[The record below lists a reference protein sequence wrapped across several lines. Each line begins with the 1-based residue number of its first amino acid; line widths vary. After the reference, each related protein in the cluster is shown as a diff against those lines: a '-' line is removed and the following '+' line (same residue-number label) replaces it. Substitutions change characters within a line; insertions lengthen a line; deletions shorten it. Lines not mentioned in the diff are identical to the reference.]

1 MTVSN
6 DSAGV
11 QQRGR
16 KTLLMQQIKKKAVR
30 GKQEDILQ
38 IECEE
43 RMPSQQFKG
52 SNHEPIGVFN
62 MDEPYTQKR
71 NTHN

>member
-1 MTVSN
+1 
-6 DSAGV
+6 
-11 QQRGR
+11 
-16 KTLLMQQIKKKAVR
+16 MQPIKNKAVH

-52 SNHEPIGVFN
+52 SNHEPIGVLDMN
-62 MDEPYTQKR
+62 GPYTQKR
-71 NTHN
+71 DNHN